1 MSKIKYVRNGVERF
15 FSEETI
21 EQFSTKEN
29 PFPESEGWV
38 KAPEEVGGGNNVDA
52 DKAAAD
58 KAAADKA
65 AADKDAADKAGTAG
79 APQQPAANEPQDGQP
94 KVSKDFIGADIPTLE
109 EQLAE
114 KSREEIEA
122 FFAGEDRKGM
132 LALKESLIA
141 KFQA

>member
-38 KAPEEVGGGNNVDA
+38 KAPEEVGGGNNAAA

-65 AADKDAADKAGTAG
+65 AADKAAAEASTAS
-79 APQQPAANEPQDGQP
+79 APQQPAANAPQDGQP

>member
-38 KAPEEVGGGNNVDA
+38 KAPEEVGGGNNVVDL
-52 DKAAAD
+52 KAAAD

-65 AADKDAADKAGTAG
+65 AAEAGTAS
-79 APQQPAANEPQDGQP
+79 APQQPAANAPQDGQP

>member
-38 KAPEEVGGGNNVDA
+38 KAPEEVGGGNNAAA

-65 AADKDAADKAGTAG
+65 AAEASTAS
-79 APQQPAANEPQDGQP
+79 APQQPAANAPQDGQP

>member
-38 KAPEEVGGGNNVDA
+38 KAPEEVGTAPTQLALV
-52 DKAAAD
+52 KKETTTAAD
-58 KAAADKA
+58 TSATAE
-65 AADKDAADKAGTAG
+65 AGTAG
-79 APQQPAANEPQDGQP
+79 KPAEPAANEPQDGQP

>member
-38 KAPEEVGGGNNVDA
+38 KAPEEVGGGNN
-52 DKAAAD
+52 AAAD

-65 AADKDAADKAGTAG
+65 AAEASTAS
-79 APQQPAANEPQDGQP
+79 APQQPAANAPQDGQP